1 VFTKPIQGAETGGVG
16 GFFKGIGKGAAG
28 LVTKTVSGTIDI
40 VAKTTEGLD
49 NQTKNLKEIQAASTR
64 IRNPRAF
71 YENDLLLRQ
80 YVSLDANWRLTIPI
94 FCK

>member
-1 VFTKPIQGAETGGVG
+1 VG

-49 NQTKNLKEIQAASTR
+49 NQTKNTNLSTALSTR
-64 IRNPRAF
+64 IRNPRPF
-71 YENDLLLRQ
+71 YEVHHLIRPYN
-80 YVSLDANWRLTIPI
+80 
-94 FCK
+94 